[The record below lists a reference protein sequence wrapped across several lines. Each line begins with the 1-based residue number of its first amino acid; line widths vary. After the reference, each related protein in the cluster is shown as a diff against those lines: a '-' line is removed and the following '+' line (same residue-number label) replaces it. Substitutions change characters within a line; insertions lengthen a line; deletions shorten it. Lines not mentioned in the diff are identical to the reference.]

1 MHAFRKQAQKGFTL
15 IELIITIVIIGILAA
30 VAIPK
35 FVSLSG
41 DAQAGVAN
49 GVGAAIASAT
59 SVNYS
64 KSLVPGAA
72 VCTTGAACP
81 AGGGYYKIPD
91 CTTLASDAPFMAD
104 IPTGYAVGG
113 TATLTA
119 GVAGAGCTITYGTGG
134 TAAFN
139 AYGA

>member
-35 FVSLSG
+35 FVNLSG

-49 GVGAAIASAT
+49 GVGASLASAT

-91 CTTLASDAPFMAD
+91 CTTLTADAPFMAD
-104 IPTGYAVGG
+104 IPTGYVVAG
-113 TATLTA
+113 TGTLSP
-119 GVAGAGCTITYGTGG
+119 GVATAGCTVTYGTGG
-134 TAAFN
+134 SVGFN